1 MARHEQ
7 DREDLIREATRLV
20 PRAEWHV
27 PGEEAPVV
35 LGIRSPDALS
45 VFFGPDPVFH
55 FNSHG
60 ELRRGF
66 VRGALWKADRGRL
79 VVMRRR
85 RTSESVA
92 LQARDVVAEEEMM
105 LLREAQ
111 ERLARLQEALAS
123 GQATWVRGVGEDAGS
138 AEFWLGCLATIES
151 PWQLAQRPHVV

>member
-35 LGIRSPDALS
+35 LGIRSPGALS

-55 FNSHG
+55 FNSRG

-66 VRGALWKADRGRL
+66 VRGALWKAEQGRL

-85 RTSESVA
+85 RTSESVT
-92 LQARDVVAEEEMM
+92 LQARDVRSEEEAA
-105 LLREAQ
+105 LLGEAQ
-111 ERLARLQEALAS
+111 KRLAALHNALAS
-123 GQATWVRGVGEDAGS
+123 GQAIWIRGVGEGAAS
-138 AEFWLGCLATIES
+138 AEFWLRCLEAVES

>member
-27 PGEEAPVV
+27 PGEETPVV
-35 LGIRSPDALS
+35 LGIRSPGALS

-55 FNSHG
+55 FNSRG

-66 VRGALWKADRGRL
+66 IRGALWKADRGRL
-79 VVMRRR
+79 VVMQRR
-85 RTSESVA
+85 RTSESVN
-92 LQARDVVAEEEMM
+92 LQARDVVAEEKTM

-111 ERLARLQEALAS
+111 ERLARLQEALAR
-123 GQATWVRGVGEDAGS
+123 GRATWIRGVGEGAGS
-138 AEFWLGCLATIES
+138 AEFWLRCLEAVES

>member
-1 MARHEQ
+1 MARQEQ

-35 LGIRSPDALS
+35 LGIRSPGALS

-55 FNSHG
+55 FNSRG

-85 RTSESVA
+85 RTSESVT
-92 LQARDVVAEEEMM
+92 LQARDVVPEEETM
-105 LLREAQ
+105 LLGEAQ
-111 ERLARLQEALAS
+111 ERLARLRDALAR
-123 GQATWVRGVGEDAGS
+123 GRATWIRGVGEEAGS
-138 AEFWLGCLATIES
+138 AEFWLGCLAAIES
-151 PWQLAQRPHVV
+151 PWQVAQRPHLV